1 MKITKKVVRQLKGP
15 KPGSVLFRRQQI
27 ENERRKTEQ
36 IERMIEA
43 KVDLALRR
51 LLH

>member
-1 MKITKKVVRQLKGP
+1 MTIEKKGTKTLEGQ
-15 KPGSVLFRRQQI
+15 KPASIFLRLQQI
-27 ENERRKTEQ
+27 ENERRKKEQ

>member
-1 MKITKKVVRQLKGP
+1 MKVTKKGTRRP
-15 KPGSVLFRRQQI
+15 DASKPGSIFLRLQEI
-27 ENERRKTEQ
+27 EKERRKKEQ